1 MDDNSKIIFDSMKD
15 VYQQESERNNS
26 YVFRNYIMLILSGL
40 LLIQCAI
47 KYNGSILFNITIGV
61 YIITIMSFIYGMRF
75 KTFAFMPEHNA
86 LCEYYEKEYS
96 TEKLLNTMLGNYREV
111 LNYNDKILQK
121 RVYWIKVSELILF
134 IAMVCNYLALN
145 MI

>member
-1 MDDNSKIIFDSMKD
+1 
-15 VYQQESERNNS
+15 
-26 YVFRNYIMLILSGL
+26 
-40 LLIQCAI
+40 
-47 KYNGSILFNITIGV
+47 
-61 YIITIMSFIYGMRF
+61 MRF